1 MDGLMTY
8 TGRSN
13 PVWGIV
19 DPWDFLEDLED
30 FISKSISKIMNDN
43 EDLVSPGEPDCN
55 CENECSCENKNV
67 AKMII
72 KDKNG
77 VTERELSMDEIN
89 GIIDTWL
96 SKMI

>member
-1 MDGLMTY
+1 MFIIFPIWD
-8 TGRSN
+8 
-13 PVWGIV
+13 VVFDVIV
-19 DPWDFLEDLED
+19 NDDHFVVA
-30 FISKSISKIMNDN
+30 KIMNDN

-89 GIIDTWL
+89 EIIDTWL